1 MSSSL
6 LNWVNK
12 RSKSNDECDNLSNKK
27 LCVES
32 EHILSNKESNKNIE
46 LHETSDLPECW
57 NKGQYE
63 NFKTVNEW
71 LVVKNKALGCL
82 ICKNITNLG
91 LSVVDKTLRF
101 SKPWQD
107 CSIISNGNSKET
119 QMSSLRKKIFEHKK
133 SDAHLRAVE
142 LHKQSKEKQIEKS
155 FENALKSKFSTTEKV
170 FRTVYKIVKTQRPF
184 VDVPNEIDL

>member
-6 LNWVNK
+6 LNLINK
-12 RSKSNDECDNLSNKK
+12 RSKSNECHNSSNKK
-27 LCVES
+27 LSVES
-32 EHILSNKESNKNIE
+32 EQILSNKESNENME

-71 LVVKNKALGCL
+71 LVVKNEALGCL
-82 ICKNITNLG
+82 ICKTITNLG

-107 CSIISNGNSKET
+107 CSIISDGKSKET

-133 SDAHLRAVE
+133 SHAYLRAVE
-142 LHKQSKEKQIEKS
+142 LHKQSKEKQI
-155 FENALKSKFSTTEKV
+155 
-170 FRTVYKIVKTQRPF
+170 
-184 VDVPNEIDL
+184 

>member
-1 MSSSL
+1 M
-6 LNWVNK
+6 
-12 RSKSNDECDNLSNKK
+12 
-27 LCVES
+27 
-32 EHILSNKESNKNIE
+32 E
-46 LHETSDLPECW
+46 LHKTSDLPECW

-63 NFKTVNEW
+63 NFKTVNDR
-71 LVVKNKALGCL
+71 LVVKNKALGFL

-107 CSIISNGNSKET
+107 CSIISNGKSKES
-119 QMSSLRKKIFEHKK
+119 QMSSLRIKIFEHKT

-155 FENALKSKFSTTEKV
+155 IENALKSKFSTTEKV
-170 FRTVYKIVKTQRPF
+170 FRTVYKIVKTQRHF
-184 VDVPNEIDL
+184 FDLPNKINLQVLNGITMGNI